1 MYAEDTEDGLP
12 RSRRP
17 SLDETGD
24 PVRIAACPVEL
35 RPVQSGPD
43 RKGLTA
49 HIDGDTRP
57 SRLLPISDIHG
68 VVPRACIAE
77 PIPDGVGE
85 AGVVSTLLMWPER
98 DLKRA

>member
-1 MYAEDTEDGLP
+1 MYAEDAEDGLS

-24 PVRIAACPVEL
+24 PVGIAACPVEL

-43 RKGLTA
+43 REGLTA
-49 HIDGDTRP
+49 HIDSDHKP
-57 SRLLPISDIHG
+57 SPLFPISDSHG

-77 PIPDGVGE
+77 PIPNGVGE
-85 AGVVSTLLMWPER
+85 PGAESTLLTWPER

>member
-1 MYAEDTEDGLP
+1 MYAEDAEDGIS

-17 SLDETGD
+17 SLDEMGD
-24 PVRIAACPVEL
+24 PVGIAACPVEL
-35 RPVQSGPD
+35 RPVQSRPD
-43 RKGLTA
+43 REGLIA
-49 HIDGDTRP
+49 HIDSDNRP

-77 PIPDGVGE
+77 PIPNGVGGPGAE
-85 AGVVSTLLMWPER
+85 STLLTWPER